1 MAAISAA
8 KAQVWERTQADTLSV
23 QVFFGRGSS
32 AIESGFMDNGASIE
46 RFLSA
51 LDRLSRQPGTQI
63 DSVLII
69 SSSSSPEGNSRLN
82 DRLSDRRARALE
94 TLLKEK
100 GLRDVRFIIRS
111 AGEDWE
117 RLSLLLKASG
127 IEGSEEAARLIDRTP
142 MYTIRNGRIVGS
154 RKKTLMEYDY
164 GRFWWKMDEEV
175 FPLLRQATVHVFHSP
190 RPGHDGGQELSLA
203 GIALKPRGA
212 LAPERMPQPLVP
224 VEPLWPDISQR
235 VKGAGR
241 KPLFAFKTNLLFD
254 AASLVNLG
262 LEVPLGR
269 RFSLAAECYFPWWQN
284 WDKDITIQLLAGD
297 IEGRYWLGD
306 RSRRKPLTGFFVG
319 LYGGAG
325 YFDFQLGKLT
335 DGKGM
340 QGDFFMMGGLSAGYA
355 HSIGRSFRL
364 EYSLGVGYL
373 RCDTREYEVAR
384 DTKYG
389 DIKVIQ
395 YPWESKRT
403 SGILPTKAAV
413 SLVWLLSTKKG
424 GAR

>member
-51 LDRLSRQPGTQI
+51 LDRLSHQPGTQI

-69 SSSSSPEGNSRLN
+69 SSSSSPEGNSRWN
-82 DRLSDRRARALE
+82 DRPSDRRARALE
-94 TLLKEK
+94 TLLREK

-164 GRFWWKMDEEV
+164 GRFWWKMDEKV

-190 RPGHDGGQELSLA
+190 RPGHDGGQEMALA

-254 AASLVNLG
+254 AATVPSGSRMLLPVVAELG
-262 LEVPLGR
+262 QGHHHPDAR
-269 RFSLAAECYFPWWQN
+269 RCTRGQV
-284 WDKDITIQLLAGD
+284 LAG
-297 IEGRYWLGD
+297 R
-306 RSRRKPLTGFFVG
+306 P
-319 LYGGAG
+319 
-325 YFDFQLGKLT
+325 
-335 DGKGM
+335 
-340 QGDFFMMGGLSAGYA
+340 
-355 HSIGRSFRL
+355 
-364 EYSLGVGYL
+364 
-373 RCDTREYEVAR
+373 
-384 DTKYG
+384 
-389 DIKVIQ
+389 
-395 YPWESKRT
+395 
-403 SGILPTKAAV
+403 
-413 SLVWLLSTKKG
+413 
-424 GAR
+424 